1 MMNALVLES
10 TGRLRVADR
19 PEPDAGAGQV
29 LVAPAYV
36 GLCGTDL
43 HIVDG
48 LHPRARFPL
57 ILGHEVVGVI
67 ASGPGTGSPVV
78 VDPTISCGTCSA
90 CLLGLSHVCEHL
102 RLLGIDRDGGLA
114 ERLVVDEA
122 KLHAV
127 PPGLDLEA
135 AALAEPLAVAVHA
148 VRRSGLDAASRV
160 VVCGGGPI
168 GLLTAVVARAAGAA
182 CVLAEPVA
190 SRRQRAEQLDV
201 DVVAD
206 AAQAPDRLG
215 GKPDVAFDAAAVDPV
230 ALALPRLVR
239 PGGVVVVEGVYS
251 APAPVDLQQVTFAE
265 LSLVGTR
272 VYTPGDIDAAL
283 DLLAR
288 GAVRVADLVSEIVG
302 FGGVTEALER
312 LRRGESLKVLV
323 RTQPSP

>member
-1 MMNALVLES
+1 MNALVLEDA
-10 TGRLRVADR
+10 GRFRVAER
-19 PEPDAGAGQV
+19 PEPGTDSGQV

-43 HIVDG
+43 HIMDG

-57 ILGHEVVGVI
+57 ILGHEVVGLI
-67 ASGPGTGSPVV
+67 ASGRRSGTPVV

-90 CLLGLSHVCEHL
+90 CLLGLGHVCEHL

-114 ERLVVDEA
+114 ERLAVDEA
-122 KLHAV
+122 KLHPV
-127 PPGLDLEA
+127 PPGLDLEG

-148 VRRSGLDAASRV
+148 VRRSGLDGGSRV

-168 GLLTAVVARAAGAA
+168 GLLTAVVTRSAGAT
-182 CVLAEPVA
+182 CVLVEPVA
-190 SRRQRAEQLDV
+190 ARREQAERLGL

-215 GKPDVAFDAAAVDPV
+215 AKPDVAFDAAAADPV

-239 PGGVVVVEGVYS
+239 SGGVVVVEGVYS

-265 LSLVGTR
+265 LSLLGTR
-272 VYTPGDIDAAL
+272 VYTPADVDAAL
-283 DLLAR
+283 ELLAG

-302 FGGVTEALER
+302 FDGVTDSLNR
-312 LRRGESLKVLV
+312 LRRGEALKVLV
-323 RTQPSP
+323 AVQPS